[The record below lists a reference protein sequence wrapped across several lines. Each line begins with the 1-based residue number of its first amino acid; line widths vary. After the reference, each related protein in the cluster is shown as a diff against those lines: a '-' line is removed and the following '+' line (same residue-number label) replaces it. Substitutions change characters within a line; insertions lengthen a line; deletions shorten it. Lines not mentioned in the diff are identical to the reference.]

1 MAIRASSPASRA
13 VTLPFAPGMTT
24 MRLPPSSSTVMCAV
38 PLAPSTVRRAAVSTP
53 AAVSA
58 ERSRTPNSSAPTAP
72 IITTFPPERA
82 AATAW
87 LAPLP
92 PGTVRN
98 ARPVTVS
105 PGRGALGT

>member
-1 MAIRASSPASRA
+1 M
-13 VTLPFAPGMTT
+13 L
-24 MRLPPSSSTVMCAV
+24 LPPSSSTVMCAV
-38 PLAPSTVRRAAVSTP
+38 PLAPSTVRRPPVSTP
-53 AAVSA
+53 AEASA

-72 IITTFPPERA
+72 IIATSAPQRA

-98 ARPVTVS
+98 SRPVTVS
-105 PGRGALGT
+105 PRRGAFGT